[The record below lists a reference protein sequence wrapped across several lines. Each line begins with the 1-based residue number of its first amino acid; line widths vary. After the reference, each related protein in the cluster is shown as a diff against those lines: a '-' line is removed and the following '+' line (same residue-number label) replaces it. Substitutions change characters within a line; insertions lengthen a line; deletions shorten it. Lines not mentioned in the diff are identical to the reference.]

1 MARAITRIEKRI
13 PTQAEKQEESIREI
27 LQVLS
32 DNRDSVVAFLDIMK
46 ELHKTGVFD
55 IVQGVLKNKNDIGK
69 VGFEFIRVAG
79 IPSML
84 KNGIVAMQFLSKLD
98 PLKVQM
104 MLSGLSN
111 GLEKATAPEEN
122 HTSVWGMVKALRD
135 PEINTTVTSLL
146 GFLRGMGEELNKERA
161 EVKRDIHEK

>member
-1 MARAITRIEKRI
+1 MARAITRVEKRI
-13 PTQAEKQEESIREI
+13 PTQAQRQEESFGDI
-27 LQVLS
+27 LRVLS
-32 DNRDSVVAFLDIMK
+32 ENRESVVAFLDIMK
-46 ELHKTGVFD
+46 ELHQSGLFD
-55 IVQGVLKNKNDIGK
+55 IVQGVLKNKHEIGK
-69 VGFEFIRVAG
+69 VGFEFIQVAG

-104 MLSGLSN
+104 ILSGLSN
-111 GLEKATAPEEN
+111 GLEKATSEEDS
-122 HTSVWGMVKALRD
+122 HTSVWGIVKALRD

-146 GFLRGMGEELNKERA
+146 GFLRGMGEELNKDKA